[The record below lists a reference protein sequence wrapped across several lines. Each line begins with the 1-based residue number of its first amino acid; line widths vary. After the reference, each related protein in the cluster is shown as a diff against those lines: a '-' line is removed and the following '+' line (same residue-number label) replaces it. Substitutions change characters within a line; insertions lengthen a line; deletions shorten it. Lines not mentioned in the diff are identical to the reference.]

1 MSAES
6 TLEKLTVKDFV
17 ERCREAMIPLSSKFS
32 YFSATPLT
40 EEEVQ
45 DYLAEPIAALPPSF
59 LAMLPGI
66 SVILVP
72 HLERAAAKEKHAG
85 PPEFVGFER
94 PAEGREAYS
103 AQVPRGNDSFAR
115 LVFAIKEL
123 PVSEYHYHFYRA
135 LAQVAAA
142 GLGAEREEKFFGLL
156 REELGNRVHGEVD
169 QDGWQLKQSLLR
181 RQSNVR
187 RETKLFREYAQQSL
201 VDTLTLYLHGICCDI
216 DVETGPRQLP
226 SHFLRMRL
234 ELLESLFPPPDGFAV
249 FPEEV
254 RGE

>member
-6 TLEKLTVKDFV
+6 TVEKLTVKDFV

-45 DYLAEPIAALPPSF
+45 EYLTEPIAALPPSL
-59 LAMLPGI
+59 LAVLPGI

-72 HLERAAAKEKHAG
+72 HLEKPDGKEKTDVLS
-85 PPEFVGFER
+85 EFVGFER
-94 PAEGREAYS
+94 PAEGREAY
-103 AQVPRGNDSFAR
+103 AAEVQRGTDNPAR
-115 LVFAIKEL
+115 LVFAIKEI

-135 LAQVAAA
+135 LARVAAGA
-142 GLGAEREEKFFGLL
+142 LGDEREDKFFALL

-169 QDGWQLKQSLLR
+169 QGGWQLKQSLIR

-226 SHFLRMRL
+226 SRFLRTRL
-234 ELLESLFPPPDGFAV
+234 ELLESLFPPPEGFAV
-249 FPEEV
+249 FPEEI